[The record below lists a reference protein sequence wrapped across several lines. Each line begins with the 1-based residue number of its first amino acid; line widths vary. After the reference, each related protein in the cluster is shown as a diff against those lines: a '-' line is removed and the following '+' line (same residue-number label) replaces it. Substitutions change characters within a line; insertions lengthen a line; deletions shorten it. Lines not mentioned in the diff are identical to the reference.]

1 MYKRQI
7 HLFASSD
14 SKLLGLP
21 TAQSLEAVL
30 QKLKELRS
38 QLDLILLTGDLSQD
52 GTEESYRHLQE
63 LLAPLQL
70 PTYWLTGNHD
80 CFPTME
86 RSLKF
91 PFIHPQKAFQL
102 GGWNFLLLN
111 SAVPGKVH
119 GYLSSEILNWLEFQL
134 QHGENKPTLVGLHHP
149 PFLVNSN
156 WLDTSTLQNSED
168 LFAVLDRHPQV
179 KLVIFGHIH
188 QNFQQQRQ
196 DVEYLG
202 TPSTC
207 VQFEPQSS
215 NFSLDNMQPGFR
227 LLDLYPDGTWKTQVE
242 RVVYG
247 HQLDLAATGY

>member
-1 MYKRQI
+1 
-7 HLFASSD
+7 
-14 SKLLGLP
+14 
-21 TAQSLEAVL
+21 
-30 QKLKELRS
+30 
-38 QLDLILLTGDLSQD
+38 
-52 GTEESYRHLQE
+52 
-63 LLAPLQL
+63 
-70 PTYWLTGNHD
+70 
-80 CFPTME
+80 
-86 RSLKF
+86 
-91 PFIHPQKAFQL
+91 
-102 GGWNFLLLN
+102 
-111 SAVPGKVH
+111 
-119 GYLSSEILNWLEFQL
+119 
-134 QHGENKPTLVGLHHP
+134 
-149 PFLVNSN
+149 
-156 WLDTSTLQNSED
+156 LQNSED